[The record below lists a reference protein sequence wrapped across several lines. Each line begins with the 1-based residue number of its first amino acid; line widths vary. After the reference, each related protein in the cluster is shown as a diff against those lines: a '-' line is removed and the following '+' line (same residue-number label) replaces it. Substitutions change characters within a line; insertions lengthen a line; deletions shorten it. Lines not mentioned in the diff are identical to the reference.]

1 MRRTFSAT
9 GIVLVAS
16 LAFVSQAF
24 CGPPLPIPYGTAT
37 VDGDLSDWSGAIW
50 NVFDTVYDGVPDD
63 INSEIVDGG
72 WTARWTAKKVYM
84 AVKVRDTA
92 HCFTDSYTAWDAKDA
107 VELYIHTT
115 GTVIEGEQPCRYDV
129 DQEGAQEW
137 AVGMKTAADGSV
149 WTTNG
154 YPPGYGEFEPTPSQ
168 IVAAGSIDGEW
179 LYYEAAMTP
188 FEYFGGRKDPVVA
201 DVVSELGAGM
211 TIGLDCTA
219 VGVDPILGYR
229 GMKISALD
237 QSVIGSWFADWSR
250 FSQHELLPKPSP
262 EPGDANSNGLVDD
275 QDASILGSNWQ
286 LQLGATWAMG
296 DFNEDG
302 MVNDKDAAIMAAHWT
317 TSEGNEGS
325 VPEPSTVILL
335 ISAGAALWFRRRR

>member
-1 MRRTFSAT
+1 MRTTFSAM
-9 GIVLVAS
+9 GIVFVAS
-16 LAFVSQAF
+16 LALVSQAF

-37 VDGDLSDWSGAIW
+37 VDGDLSDWSDATW
-50 NVFDTVYDGVPDD
+50 NVFDTVYDGIPEDV
-63 INSEIVDGG
+63 NAEIVDGG

-92 HCFTDSYTAWDAKDA
+92 HVFTDSYTEWNAKDA

-115 GTVIEGEQPCRYDV
+115 GTAIDPEPAVACEYDV
-129 DQEGAQEW
+129 YQEGAQEW

-154 YPPGYGEFEPTPSQ
+154 YPPAYGEFEPTPSQ

-179 LYYEAAMTP
+179 LYYEAAITP

-219 VGVDPILGYR
+219 VGIDPLLGYR

-237 QSVIGSWFADWSR
+237 QSVIGAWFMDWSR
-250 FSQHELLPKPSP
+250 FSQHELLPGP
-262 EPGDANSNGLVDD
+262 EEWHPGDATRTTKST
-275 QDASILGSNWQ
+275 S
-286 LQLGATWAMG
+286 AT
-296 DFNEDG
+296 
-302 MVNDKDAAIMAAHWT
+302 
-317 TSEGNEGS
+317 
-325 VPEPSTVILL
+325 
-335 ISAGAALWFRRRR
+335 